1 MYYLQRNSI
10 SPGEKYRPRTPMSA
24 SDIPSQEI
32 KKIKKEE
39 KDTTGHQS
47 DGEKSDQDL
56 VVDDACSEDINPM
69 SPLNSSQSNTHP
81 HLHHNGSTSSPPR
94 ENGMMVKKMEHN
106 ERIVTPHSP
115 RSSSSD
121 RGSSSNG
128 STTPSSN
135 NQKVKLEDKPSTPG
149 VTNGNSSG
157 GIPKSIVAK
166 PPAGYPPAGY
176 LGPING
182 GNPHE
187 MQAAYAAAA
196 AGVPVLPPGHP
207 GFRGVPGLPM
217 GFESHPQMRAPPIG
231 PGALSAMAGG
241 KP

>member
-1 MYYLQRNSI
+1 M
-10 SPGEKYRPRTPMSA
+10 M
-24 SDIPSQEI
+24 PSQEI

-39 KDTTGHQS
+39 KEGGGHQS

-56 VVDDACSEDINPM
+56 VVDDACSEPM
-69 SPLNSSQSNTHP
+69 SPMPPNQSGQHP
-81 HLHHNGSTSSPPR
+81 HHNHNGNTSSPPQ
-94 ENGMMVKKMEHN
+94 NGMLKKMEHPG
-106 ERIVTPHSP
+106 ERIVTPNSP

-128 STTPSSN
+128 STTPSNS
-135 NQKVKLEDKPSTPG
+135 QKVKLEEKPSTPG
-149 VTNGNSSG
+149 VNGNG

-166 PPAGYPPAGY
+166 PPAYPPGY
-176 LGPING
+176 MGPMNG

-196 AGVPVLPPGHP
+196 AAGVPGLPPGHP
-207 GFRGVPGLPM
+207 GFRGVPVPM
-217 GFESHPQMRAPPIG
+217 GPFDNHPQMRAPPMHG
-231 PGALSAMAGG
+231 PALSAMAGG

>member
-1 MYYLQRNSI
+1 MMPQ
-10 SPGEKYRPRTPMSA
+10 
-24 SDIPSQEI
+24 QEI

-39 KDTTGHQS
+39 KDGGGHQS

-69 SPLNSSQSNTHP
+69 SPMPQNQQGQHP
-81 HLHHNGSTSSPPR
+81 HHHHNGSTSSPPR
-94 ENGMMVKKMEHN
+94 ENGMMAKKMEHPA
-106 ERIVTPHSP
+106 TPHSP

-128 STTPSSN
+128 STTPSN
-135 NQKVKLEDKPSTPG
+135 PNQKVKLEDKPSTPG
-149 VTNGNSSG
+149 VTNGNAAS

-166 PPAGYPPAGY
+166 PPAGYPPGY
-176 LGPING
+176 MGPING

-187 MQAAYAAAA
+187 MHAAYAAAA

-207 GFRGVPGLPM
+207 GYRGVPGLPM
-217 GFESHPQMRAPPIG
+217 GFDAHPQMRAPPIG